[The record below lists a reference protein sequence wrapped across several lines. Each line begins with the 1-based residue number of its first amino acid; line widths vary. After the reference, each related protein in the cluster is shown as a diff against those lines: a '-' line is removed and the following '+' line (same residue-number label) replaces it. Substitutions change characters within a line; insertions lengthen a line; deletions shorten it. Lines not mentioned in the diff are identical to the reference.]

1 MDSYLSI
8 AGLAWAIAAL
18 VPILFPATRVKFWT
32 VTAGALSLVVLIGV
46 YQAYK
51 EFTEQRAVEASKEE
65 IWILLTRNEKG
76 MTFDQIYDNMY
87 YPSFATAN
95 AAIDEL
101 VNERRIQSEK
111 VEALGPTGA
120 KFTVRKFFRRFD

>member
-8 AGLAWAIAAL
+8 AGLALAIAAL
-18 VPILFPATRVKFWT
+18 VPILFPATRVRFWT
-32 VTAGALSLVVLIGV
+32 ITAGALSLVILIGA

-51 EFTEQRAVEASKEE
+51 EFTEHRKVQASKEE
-65 IWILLTRNEKG
+65 IWSLLTKNEKG
-76 MTFDQIYDNMY
+76 MSFDQIYDNMY

-111 VEALGPTGA
+111 VQAIGPAET
-120 KFTVRKFFRRFD
+120 KFTVRKFYRHFD